1 MVSATWA
8 VWLTAPAVPVEDP
21 VIVKVACTG
30 GFTGWPGPE
39 HPARRTSMS
48 IAATIPTRSRSR
60 LVLGSKNNSIIA
72 KSSGTTCRIE
82 TGGMRIEGGG
92 SIIAVVVTVTCAVC
106 AVTPSAAVTGVTTVQ
121 VVPLGAPV
129 QVSATAWLN
138 PPCGVM
144 VTLKFSGA
152 AAVTVSVAGAV
163 TVKSHPVPVS
173 GTVCGLPP
181 ALSVIVSVPV
191 RAPSAVGA
199 NVTLIVQVFDPA
211 VAGNVA
217 GLIGQAPAPVLVA
230 AKSPEAAIVLIVNG
244 PNPVFVSVTVFA
256 ALVVVSICPPKARFA
271 GASPT
276 PGAVADP
283 VPLRPTLND

>member
-1 MVSATWA
+1 
-8 VWLTAPAVPVEDP
+8 
-21 VIVKVACTG
+21 
-30 GFTGWPGPE
+30 
-39 HPARRTSMS
+39 MS
-48 IAATIPTRSRSR
+48 IAATIPTRRRSR
-60 LVLGSKNNSIIA
+60 LVLGSKNNSMIA
-72 KSSGTTCRIE
+72 KSNGTTCRID

-121 VVPLGAPV
+121 VVPVGAPV

-144 VTLKFSGA
+144 VALKCSGA
-152 AAVTVSVAGAV
+152 AAVTVPVAGAV
-163 TVKSHPVPVS
+163 NVKSHPVPVS

-181 ALSVIVSVPV
+181 ALSVIVRVPA

-199 NVTLIVQVFDPA
+199 NVTLMMQFAPPA
-211 VAGNVA
+211 RLAPQ
-217 GLIGQAPAPVLVA
+217 GLLET
-230 AKSPEAAIVLIVNG
+230 AKSPDATIEVIVNA
-244 PNPVFVSVTVFA
+244 PAPVFVSVTVFA
-256 ALVVVSICPPKARFA
+256 ALVVVNICPPKARFA

-283 VPLRPTLND
+283 VPLKLTLND